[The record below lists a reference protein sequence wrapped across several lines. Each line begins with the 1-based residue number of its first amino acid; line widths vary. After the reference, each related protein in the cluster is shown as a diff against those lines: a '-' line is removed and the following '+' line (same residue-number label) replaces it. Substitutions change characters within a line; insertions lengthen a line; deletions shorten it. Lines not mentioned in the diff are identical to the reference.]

1 MDQKE
6 TESWPNDPPPFH
18 TYAQYVMTFLPE
30 SKFPQSVKSKNTQ
43 WELIWQSKKKF
54 ADWL

>member
-43 WELIWQSKKKF
+43 WELIWQSKKKI